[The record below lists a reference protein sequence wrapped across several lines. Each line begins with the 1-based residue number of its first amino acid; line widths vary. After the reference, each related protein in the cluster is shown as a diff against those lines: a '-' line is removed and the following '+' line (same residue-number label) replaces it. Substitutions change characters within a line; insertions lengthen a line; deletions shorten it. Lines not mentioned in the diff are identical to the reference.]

1 MQSAAAWRP
10 YVAAIVLS
18 AAAVAFTRNTWPL
31 LAAAPFVAAFGVVAI
46 VSQWGSGGAGLLTVA
61 LSGVGLAATFRSAP
75 GAPPFG
81 WQTPSLMLYV
91 AIGAVGSRLI
101 DARRRA
107 LVALRAGEAELRATL
122 AQMRASEEQ
131 LRRAQKM
138 KAVGQ
143 LAAGVAHN
151 FNNLLQVTMG
161 YVDVLADAGDTND
174 QNLAAIA
181 EIRKATERGAALTRQ
196 LMAFSRRHEPR
207 VARVDLDAALSGL
220 RDMLS
225 SVVREDIELRLA
237 LDSGGAAVMVDPYDL
252 EQVVINLVI
261 NARDALPAGGV
272 IHIDSAIVT
281 IDRANGPAGQN
292 IAPGRYARFRVVDNG
307 TGMGPDVQAH
317 LFEPFFTTKEVGQG
331 TGLGLA
337 FVHGVA
343 QHGGG
348 FTSFET
354 APGKGTTISVFLP
367 VASVVVP
374 PAAAPPA
381 APAVEVGRG
390 ATILLVEDESSVRA
404 TTDRIL
410 SRAGYHVLSAAN
422 AAEAS
427 ALFDVHAQS
436 IDLLLT
442 DVIMPGMHGPE
453 LAARLA
459 ASRPDLPVVFV
470 SGHSDSLPALQAVS
484 SRAAFVPKPFT
495 AAQLIQALER
505 LLAVARP

>member
-1 MQSAAAWRP
+1 
-10 YVAAIVLS
+10 
-18 AAAVAFTRNTWPL
+18 
-31 LAAAPFVAAFGVVAI
+31 
-46 VSQWGSGGAGLLTVA
+46 
-61 LSGVGLAATFRSAP
+61 
-75 GAPPFG
+75 
-81 WQTPSLMLYV
+81 
-91 AIGAVGSRLI
+91 
-101 DARRRA
+101 
-107 LVALRAGEAELRATL
+107 
-122 AQMRASEEQ
+122 
-131 LRRAQKM
+131 
-138 KAVGQ
+138 
-143 LAAGVAHN
+143 
-151 FNNLLQVTMG
+151 
-161 YVDVLADAGDTND
+161 
-174 QNLAAIA
+174 
-181 EIRKATERGAALTRQ
+181 
-196 LMAFSRRHEPR
+196 MAFSRRHESR
-207 VARVDLDAALSGL
+207 VARVDLDADLSSL

-281 IDRANGPAGQN
+281 IDRANAPAGHN

-307 TGMGPDVQAH
+307 TGMGSDVQAH

-367 VASVVVP
+367 IASIMVP

-381 APAVEVGRG
+381 ALAVEVGRG

-427 ALFDVHAQS
+427 ALFVVHAQS

-470 SGHSDSLPALQAVS
+470 SGHSDEMPALQAVS

-495 AAQLIQALER
+495 AAQLIQALEG
-505 LLAVARP
+505 LLAVDRP